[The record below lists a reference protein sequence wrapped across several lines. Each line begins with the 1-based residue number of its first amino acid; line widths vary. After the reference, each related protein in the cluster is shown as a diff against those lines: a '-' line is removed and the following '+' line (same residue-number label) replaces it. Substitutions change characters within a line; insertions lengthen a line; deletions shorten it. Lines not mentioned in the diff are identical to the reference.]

1 MCVVVLFSSYDSFRG
16 VEWEGLGLQCPLTT
30 PFLVAFF
37 YIFLSRLSLG
47 YTQPS
52 RAWKEEGRGMPTI
65 LRPDKKLVSKN
76 HEEIM
81 RELLLD
87 RIYYRVQR
95 YYFYYY

>member
-1 MCVVVLFSSYDSFRG
+1 MSSDYTIFGR
-16 VEWEGLGLQCPLTT
+16 
-30 PFLVAFF
+30 
-37 YIFLSRLSLG
+37 IFL
-47 YTQPS
+47 YFPFATF
-52 RAWKEEGRGMPTI
+52 AWIYPAFAGMEGRGERGMPTI
-65 LRPDKKLVSKN
+65 LRPDKKLVSKS